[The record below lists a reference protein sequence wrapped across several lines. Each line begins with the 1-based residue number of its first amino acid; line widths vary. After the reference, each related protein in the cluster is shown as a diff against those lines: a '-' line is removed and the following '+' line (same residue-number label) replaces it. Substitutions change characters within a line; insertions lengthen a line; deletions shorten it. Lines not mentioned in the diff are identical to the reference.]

1 MAQVCGLKDFKDLAQ
16 VLHGTGK
23 KTEVQRGK
31 EPCQGV
37 AQQLRASTE
46 IWVCCPAQFS
56 AYKCFQSME
65 ETDLTQ
71 IPKAS

>member
-16 VLHGTGK
+16 VLHGTGR
-23 KTEVQRGK
+23 KTEVQSGK
-31 EPCQGV
+31 ESCQGV

-46 IWVCCPAQFS
+46 ICFCSPAQFL
-56 AYKCFQSME
+56 ACKCFQSVE
-65 ETDLTQ
+65 VTDLTQ